1 MTKPAADALDPSK
14 HVAIVGMQLRYPGA
28 TTLEEFWQNLRNG
41 VESISFFN
49 ETELL
54 AAGFPESLLAD
65 PHFVRANPQV
75 GDTAGFDPAF
85 FGFTPRE
92 AEVMDPQIRLM
103 LECSWQAL
111 ESAGLWERLRPKLVY
126 GENIRHTLQFIQTGA
141 VEAGIVA
148 LSIANVPDI
157 RYAPIDPALYAPL
170 NQVAVVVKRS
180 ARPELGLAFLHFL
193 NGPEGRPIMK
203 RYGFLLP
210 GEF

>member
-49 ETELL
+49 QAELL

-111 ESAGLWERLRPKLVY
+111 ESAGWDADRFAGRIGV
-126 GENIRHTLQFIQTGA
+126 FMGA
-141 VEAGIVA
+141 N
-148 LSIANVPDI
+148 LSNYFMAN
-157 RYAPIDPALYAPL
+157 
-170 NQVAVVVKRS
+170 
-180 ARPELGLAFLHFL
+180 
-193 NGPEGRPIMK
+193 
-203 RYGFLLP
+203 LLP
-210 GEF
+210 QIQELMKKV